1 MADIQA
7 KMAQIQVELKRI
19 EANQET
25 EGSKLALQY
34 QNNELQRETKQE
46 EQGFRMGIEM
56 SKHREQLEN
65 QRRQSDRQNQPT
77 KKGD

>member
-1 MADIQA
+1 
-7 KMAQIQVELKRI
+7 
-19 EANQET
+19 
-25 EGSKLALQY
+25 LQY

-65 QRRQSDRQNQPT
+65 QRRQSDRQNQLT